1 MDIKETDNGLAYDFG
16 VAIAQGASNA
26 LAVMATKV
34 ITITGSI
41 YALIDAGKKS
51 DEMLRSNQLAMGGYA
66 NFLKSVDHFSE
77 KVISGKSYFDV
88 DNLMEGAKEL
98 SHAGLDFK
106 KNFSLINEAAQ
117 AVGSD
122 FAQMSATIR
131 NGDYSS
137 LAQAGLITDRM
148 AKNME
153 RTTFTQQQGT
163 QRVLSLLQQAER
175 KGLFKQNVATLEQT
189 INRITEMY
197 NSFMRSV
204 IGDIKDPEGFWFVL
218 RKTIASFADFFAERM
233 DKIRKIG
240 ELVGKVLT
248 WVVRMVGDFVKYM
261 YKFIQSIIGNTDS
274 FFSNWQEKMLSF
286 GLWLEILRVKIKDF
300 FLDYQNVIF
309 ATLKALIAYKM
320 FKFGSSLWTVALDAA
335 KNYFGGVNFGIKRL
349 KVQFLQLTKNFNNAY
364 NSSHRMGEIWK
375 NTNILSVIRNIGVA
389 SWNWATAMTAAGL
402 PLYAV
407 AAIIVAVVAAVYLLW
422 KYWNDIR
429 GYVNGVSDTVLLMVG
444 IVMPIVGL
452 IAIMA
457 KYWNEIKT
465 IGMNFWQTLVNI
477 FDMVV
482 SIGKM
487 VKDWIW
493 GKFKG
498 FFNWFK
504 GIIAKMD
511 NWMTSTFG
519 NAWTS
524 FKKIFFDPIKKAFNW
539 IKDLISNVFDFSLGD
554 GFNAIIEW
562 TKGLADGTKEVAD
575 SLAKKAGRESF
586 AKGGTTLQ
594 DTQKAEIK
602 KLIQQGK
609 TDAEIIKTMDNG
621 NFDTGMVATTRKELE
636 AKAPIKKVPEKPR
649 PTGAASNTG
658 FSQNNTYHINVSKEV
673 DVNKVTKAVN
683 HANNQKKSTDNRRSG
698 S

>member
-66 NFLKSVDHFSE
+66 NFLKSVDYFSE

-88 DNLMEGAKEL
+88 SDLMEGAKEL

-106 KNFSLINEAAQ
+106 KNFALINEAAQ

-122 FAQMSATIR
+122 FTQMAATIR
-131 NGDYSS
+131 NGDYSA

-148 AKNME
+148 ATNME

-163 QRVLSLLQQAER
+163 QRVLALLQQAER

-189 INRITEMY
+189 IGRITEMY
-197 NSFMRSV
+197 NTFMRSV

-233 DKIRKIG
+233 DKIKKIG

-261 YKFIQSIIGNTDS
+261 YKFLQSIIGNTDS

-286 GLWLEILRVKIKDF
+286 GLWLAIMRIKIRDF
-300 FLDYQNVIF
+300 FLEYQEVIF

-320 FKFGSSLWTVALDAA
+320 FKFGANLWTGALASA

-349 KVQFLQLTKNFNNAY
+349 KVQFLLLTKNFNSAY
-364 NSSHRMGEIWK
+364 SASARMGEVWK
-375 NTNILSVIRNIGVA
+375 NTSILSVLRNMGVA
-389 SWNWATAMTAAGL
+389 AWNYAGAMLAANI
-402 PLYAV
+402 PLLITVGIV
-407 AAIIVAVVAAVYLLW
+407 AAIIAVVYLLW
-422 KYWNDIR
+422 KYWDDIR
-429 GYVNGVSDTVLLMVG
+429 GYANEFSDNALIILA
-444 IVMPIVGL
+444 IFNPLVGL
-452 IAIMA
+452 IMIMA
-457 KYWNEIKT
+457 KYWTEIVT
-465 IGMNFWQTLVNI
+465 IAKNVWQVLVNVTDI
-477 FDMVV
+477 IM
-482 SIGKM
+482 SIGKI
-487 VKDWIW
+487 VIS
-493 GKFKG
+493 
-498 FFNWFK
+498 NWFGFK
-504 GIIAKMD
+504 PLFIWLQKKWDWFDGFMSNK
-511 NWMTSTFG
+511 FG
-519 NAWTS
+519 SHWKN
-524 FKKIFFDPIKKAFNW
+524 FKAIFFDPIKNAFNYLGE
-539 IKDLISNVFDFSLGD
+539 LIGKVFDFDLGE
-554 GFNAIIEW
+554 GFNKIIDW
-562 TKGLADGTKEVAD
+562 TKSLVGSTGAIADN
-575 SLAKKAGRESF
+575 LAKKAGRDSF
-586 AKGGTTLQ
+586 ASSGGFTLQ
-594 DTQKAEIK
+594 GEQKASIK
-602 KLIQQGK
+602 KLINEGK
-609 TDAEIIKTMDNG
+609 TDEEIIKTMDNG
-621 NFDTGMVATTRKELE
+621 NFDTSLVASTRKEID

-658 FSQNNTYHINVSKEV
+658 NVNNTTYNINVAKEV
-673 DVNKVTKAVN
+673 DGEKLIKKVDEHNKKTEAR
-683 HANNQKKSTDNRRSG
+683 NNRVSG
-698 S
+698 K

>member
-66 NFLKSVDHFSE
+66 NFLKSVDYFSE

-88 DNLMEGAKEL
+88 SDLMEGAKEL

-106 KNFSLINEAAQ
+106 KNFALINEAAQ

-122 FAQMSATIR
+122 FTQMAATIR
-131 NGDYSS
+131 NGDYSA

-148 AKNME
+148 ATNME

-163 QRVLSLLQQAER
+163 QRVLALLQQAER

-189 INRITEMY
+189 IKRITEMY
-197 NSFMRSV
+197 NTFMRSV

-233 DKIRKIG
+233 DKIKKIG
-240 ELVGKVLT
+240 EIVGKVLT

-261 YKFIQSIIGNTDS
+261 YKFVQSIIGNTDK

-286 GLWLEILRVKIKDF
+286 GLWLEILRIKIRDF
-300 FLDYQNVIF
+300 FLEYQGVIF
-309 ATLKALIAYKM
+309 ATLKALIAYKV
-320 FKFGSSLWTVALDAA
+320 FKFGSSLWTVALKAA

-349 KVQFLQLTKNFNNAY
+349 KVQFLLLTKNFNSAY
-364 NSSHRMGEIWK
+364 SASARMGEVWK
-375 NTNILSVIRNIGVA
+375 NTSILSVLRNIGVA
-389 SWNWATAMTAAGL
+389 AWNWTAAMIANPIG
-402 PLYAV
+402 A
-407 AAIIVAVVAAVYLLW
+407 IVAICVAIVAAVYLLW
-422 KYWNDIR
+422 KYWDDIR
-429 GYVNGVSDTVLLMVG
+429 GYTNQMSDGLIL
-444 IVMPIVGL
+444 ILSIFMPIVGFIAL
-452 IAIMA
+452 IS

-465 IGMNFWQTLVNI
+465 IIMNVWQTMVNLADI
-477 FDMVV
+477 VMSV
-482 SIGKM
+482 GKL
-487 VKDWIW
+487 VKDYIW
-493 GKFKG
+493 GKFKQ

-504 GIIAKMD
+504 GIIGKID
-511 NWMTSTFG
+511 TWMTDTFG
-519 NAWTS
+519 GAWTG
-524 FKKIFFDPIKKAFNW
+524 FKKMFFDPIKKAFNW
-539 IKDLISNVFDFSLGD
+539 IKELISGIFDFSLGD

-562 TKGLADGTKEVAD
+562 TKGLADGSKAVAD
-575 SLAKKAGRESF
+575 SLAKKSGRESF
-586 AKGGTTLQ
+586 AKGGTDLAT
-594 DTQKAEIK
+594 TQKAEIK
-602 KLIQQGK
+602 KLINQGK

-621 NFDTGMVATTRKELE
+621 NFDTSMVAQTRQEL
-636 AKAPIKKVPEKPR
+636 KAQEPMKKVPEKPR

-658 FSQNNTYHINVSKEV
+658 FTQTNHYTVNVSKEV
-673 DVNKVTKAVN
+673 DVEKVTKAVDDA
-683 HANNQKKSTDNRRSG
+683 HKKNQATTTRRGG
-698 S
+698 SN

>member
-66 NFLKSVDHFSE
+66 NFLKSVDYFSE

-88 DNLMEGAKEL
+88 SDLMEGSKQLA
-98 SHAGLDFK
+98 HAGVDLK
-106 KNFSLINEAAQ
+106 KNFALINEAAQ
-117 AVGSD
+117 GIGAD
-122 FAQMSATIR
+122 FTTMAATIR
-131 NGDYSS
+131 NGDYSA
-137 LAQAGLITDRM
+137 LAEAGLITDRM
-148 AKNME
+148 ATNME

-163 QRVLSLLQQAER
+163 QRVLALLQQAER

-189 INRITEMY
+189 IKRITEMY

-204 IGDIKDPEGFWFVL
+204 LGDVKDPEGFWYNL
-218 RKTIASFADFFAERM
+218 RKAVASFADFFAERM
-233 DKIRKIG
+233 DKIKKIG

-248 WVVRMVGDFVKYM
+248 WVVRMVSGFVKYM
-261 YKFIQSIIGNTDS
+261 FKFIQSIIGNTDN

-300 FLDYQNVIF
+300 FLEYQNVIF
-309 ATLKALIAYKM
+309 ATLKALIAYRM
-320 FKFGSSLWTVALDAA
+320 FKFGSNLWTSALASA
-335 KNYFGGVNFGIKRL
+335 QNYFGGVNFGIKRL
-349 KVQFLQLTKNFNNAY
+349 KVNFLKLTKNFNDAY
-364 NSSHRMGEIWK
+364 REGHRMGEIWK
-375 NTNILSVIRNIGVA
+375 NTSILSVLRNIGVA
-389 SWNWATAMTAAGL
+389 AWNWTAAMIANPIG
-402 PLYAV
+402 AMV
-407 AAIIVAVVAAVYLLW
+407 AICVAIAAAVYLLW
-422 KYWNDIR
+422 KYWDDIR
-429 GYVNGVSDTVLLMVG
+429 GYTNEMSDGMLLIISIFMPLVG
-444 IVMPIVGL
+444 I
-452 IAIMA
+452 IAIIS

-465 IGMNFWQTLVNI
+465 IVMNVYQFYVNMVDI
-477 FDMVV
+477 VV

-487 VKDWIW
+487 IGTWIW

-504 GIIAKMD
+504 GVISKID
-511 NWMTSTFG
+511 DWLTDTFG
-519 NAWTS
+519 GAWTS

-539 IKDLISNVFDFSLGD
+539 IKDLISGIFDFSLGD

-562 TKGLADGTKEVAD
+562 TKGLADGSKAVAD

-602 KLIQQGK
+602 KLIQEGK

-621 NFDTGMVATTRKELE
+621 NFDTSLVSQTRQELKAKE
-636 AKAPIKKVPEKPR
+636 PIKKVPEKPR
-649 PTGAASNTG
+649 PTGADSNTG
-658 FSQNNTYHINVSKEV
+658 FTQKNTYHINVSKDV
-673 DVNKVTKAVN
+673 DVDKVTKAVED
-683 HANNQKKSTDNRRSG
+683 ANKNAASKKDRRSG

>member
-66 NFLKSVDHFSE
+66 NFLKSVDYFSE

-88 DNLMEGAKEL
+88 SDLMEGAKEL

-106 KNFSLINEAAQ
+106 KNFALINEAAQ

-122 FAQMSATIR
+122 FTQMAATIR
-131 NGDYSS
+131 NGDYSA

-148 AKNME
+148 ATNME

-163 QRVLSLLQQAER
+163 QRVLALLQQAER

-189 INRITEMY
+189 IKRITEMY
-197 NSFMRSV
+197 NTFMRSV

-233 DKIRKIG
+233 DKIKKIG

-286 GLWLEILRVKIKDF
+286 GLWLEILRIKIRDF
-300 FLDYQNVIF
+300 FLEYQEVIF

-320 FKFGSSLWTVALDAA
+320 FKFGANLWTGALASA
-335 KNYFGGVNFGIKRL
+335 KNYFGGVNFMIKRM
-349 KVQFLQLTKNFNNAY
+349 KVSFLLLTKDFNSAY
-364 NSSHRMGEIWK
+364 SASARMGEVWK
-375 NTNILSVIRNIGVA
+375 NTSILSVLRNIGIA
-389 SWNWATAMTAAGL
+389 AWNWTAAMIANPIGL
-402 PLYAV
+402 IVIAV
-407 AAIIVAVVAAVYLLW
+407 AAILATVYLLW
-422 KYWNDIR
+422 KYWDDIR
-429 GYVNGVSDTVLLMVG
+429 GYTNQMSDGVILILSIFMPMVG
-444 IVMPIVGL
+444 IIAL
-452 IAIMA
+452 IS

-465 IGMNFWQTLVNI
+465 IVMNVYQFFVNI
-477 FDMVV
+477 VDIVI

-487 VKDWIW
+487 IGTWIW

-498 FFNWFK
+498 FFKWFK
-504 GIIAKMD
+504 VIIGSVD
-511 NWMTSTFG
+511 TWMTETFG
-519 NAWTS
+519 GAWTS

-539 IKDLISNVFDFSLGD
+539 IKELISGIFDFSLGD
-554 GFNAIIEW
+554 GFNDIIEW
-562 TKGLADGTKEVAD
+562 TKGLADGSKAVAD
-575 SLAKKAGRESF
+575 SLAKKSGRESF
-586 AKGGTTLQ
+586 AKGGTDLVT
-594 DTQKAEIK
+594 TQKAEIK
-602 KLIQQGK
+602 KLINQGK

-621 NFDTGMVATTRKELE
+621 NFDTSLVASTRKEIDS
-636 AKAPIKKVPEKPR
+636 KAPIRKVPEKPR
-649 PTGAASNTG
+649 PTGAVSNTG
-658 FSQNNTYHINVSKEV
+658 NVHNTTYNINVAKEV
-673 DVNKVTKAVN
+673 DGEKLIKKVDEHNKKTEAR
-683 HANNQKKSTDNRRSG
+683 NNRVSG
-698 S
+698 K